1 MEEQNSKH
9 ISQKCFPVAQTVE
22 HGASNAKVMGVISS
36 ESKNFFLFHF
46 YCVQWKRWKCLHKS
60 KLQKE
65 RGSQNDI
72 NIKH

>member
-36 ESKNFFLFHF
+36 ESNNFFLFYF
-46 YCVQWKRWKCLHKS
+46 YCVQWKQCKS
-60 KLQKE
+60 LWMKV
-65 RGSQNDI
+65 SA
-72 NIKH
+72 